1 VAVVEVD
8 TETGKVILRR
18 VVTANDAG
26 TIINP
31 LLAGGDSLLPMLRDW
46 TSRYHPPILG
56 QEFFSLSSLLSTE
69 LYCSSEDRS
78 SIKFMIIAVI

>member
-18 VVTANDAG
+18 VVTVNDAG

-31 LLAGGDSLLPMLRDW
+31 LLAGGH
-46 TSRYHPPILG
+46 SRPSCRRETG
-56 QEFFSLSSLLSTE
+56 
-69 LYCSSEDRS
+69 
-78 SIKFMIIAVI
+78 